1 MKNTRGEVG
10 SRKITDDTFNERNSK
25 ADFKLIASVSD
36 WNNRERGESG
46 KPFSSLKEYP
56 QR

>member
-1 MKNTRGEVG
+1 VKNTRGEVRN
-10 SRKITDDTFNERNSK
+10 RKITDDTFNERNSK

-36 WNNRERGESG
+36 LNNRERGEGG
-46 KPFSSLKEYP
+46 KPFSSLKGYP

>member
-10 SRKITDDTFNERNSK
+10 NRKITDDTFNERNSK

-36 WNNRERGESG
+36 LNNRERGEGG
-46 KPFSSLKEYP
+46 KPFSSLKGYP